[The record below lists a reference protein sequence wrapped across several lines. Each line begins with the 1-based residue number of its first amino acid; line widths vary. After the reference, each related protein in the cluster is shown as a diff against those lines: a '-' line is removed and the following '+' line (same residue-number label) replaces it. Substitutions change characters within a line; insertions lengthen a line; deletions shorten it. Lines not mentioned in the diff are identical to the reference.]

1 MEDGNNSNSNN
12 NNNNRVVPTGDDPV
26 GGGSYWLDACEDISC
41 DFVDFDVSSIVV
53 SSSDQPDNAS
63 NQDFFGGIDR
73 ILDNIKNGGGL
84 PLDDVHPNSNS
95 NLTAPE
101 QSTPTPRFPND
112 ASSKVQSLTS
122 IAASNGTLEDGFV
135 KNGLVGEK
143 HGRTTAGEAE
153 SNKLSNGNEGG
164 VLVGYSE
171 DTRGLNRGRDP
182 SREYDV
188 DGEERYSKRARL
200 GNYKNERHY
209 SGRVNY
215 QAKER
220 ERCLNRKRPRDRDEI
235 DRRDKDGVRKREHCG
250 RRDVRDRDWRDREPR
265 GYWERDKSGSNDMVF
280 RMGTWE
286 ADRNRE
292 EKMANDTKQ
301 ETIGK
306 NEKTA
311 EEAKERVP
319 EEKARQYQLD
329 VLEQA
334 KKKNTIAFLETG
346 AGKTL
351 IAVLLIKSIHESSQK
366 QNKKM
371 LAVFLVPK
379 VPLVYQVI

>member
-1 MEDGNNSNSNN
+1 MEGG
-12 NNNNRVVPTGDDPV
+12 NRVPGSGEGDP
-26 GGGSYWLDACEDISC
+26 SYWLDACEDISC
-41 DFVDFDVSSIVV
+41 DFIDFDVSSIV
-53 SSSDQPDNAS
+53 SEQPDNAS

-73 ILDNIKNGGGL
+73 ILDSIKNGGGL
-84 PLDDVHPNSNS
+84 PLDVEPNSNA
-95 NLTAPE
+95 TGEAAAPWL
-101 QSTPTPRFPND
+101 PHD
-112 ASSKVQSLTS
+112 APPSAL
-122 IAASNGTLEDGFV
+122 SNGTVADGSV
-135 KNGLVGEK
+135 KNDLVGEK
-143 HGRTTAGEAE
+143 HGRAADALQHSGAE
-153 SNKLSNGNEGG
+153 SNGCNKLSNGNEGV
-164 VLVGYSE
+164 VLVSYAEESG
-171 DTRGLNRGRDP
+171 GLSRGRDLL
-182 SREYDV
+182 REYDV

-215 QAKER
+215 QPKEKER
-220 ERCLNRKRPRDRDEI
+220 CFNRKRPRDRDEI
-235 DRRDKDGVRKREHCG
+235 DVRRDKDCVRKREHYGTCG
-250 RRDVRDRDWRDREPR
+250 RRDVRDRDWRDREQR

-280 RMGTWE
+280 RLGTWE
-286 ADRNRE
+286 ADRDRE
-292 EKMANDTKQ
+292 EKMANETKQ
-301 ETIGK
+301 ESNGK
-306 NEKTA
+306 LDKTS
-311 EEAKERVP
+311 EEAKERAP

-351 IAVLLIKSIHESSQK
+351 IAVLLIKSIHESLQK